1 MSAHLGTS
9 HMPNP
14 WRLVGSA
21 LAGLCIALTCG
32 ASQAASPAKA
42 PDRAALVKAL
52 SDCRAITDPTERLAC
67 FDKTAAALDEAQAK
81 GDVVV
86 VDRKQVHEVKRQAF
100 GFNLDA
106 LSMFDRSG
114 VKDSADES
122 ITATVKAAH
131 RNVSGKWVVTL
142 DSGAVWRQ
150 IDDEELS
157 RDPTPGTSVRVRKA
171 VLGSFMMSVDGQPG
185 LRVHRDE

>member
-1 MSAHLGTS
+1 
-9 HMPNP
+9 MPNH
-14 WRLVGSA
+14 WKLIGSGLASLSLVLASGSA
-21 LAGLCIALTCG
+21 LA
-32 ASQAASPAKA
+32 ASAPKG

-52 SDCRAITDPTERLAC
+52 SDCRAIADPTERLAC

-100 GFNLDA
+100 GFRLDA
-106 LSMFDRSG
+106 LSIFDRNG
-114 VKDSADES
+114 VKDTADEA
-122 ITATVKAAH
+122 ITATVKSAY
-131 RNVSGKWVVTL
+131 RNASGKWVVTL

-157 RDPTPGTSVRVRKA
+157 REPHPGSNAKVRRA
-171 VLGSFMMSVDGQPG
+171 VLGSYMMNLDSQPG
-185 LRVHRDE
+185 IRVHRDE